1 MALCTT
7 VTWAVYAAFL
17 SARRPLHLQYATV
30 NRPLHGSFT
39 AVRATLMATIDDYV
53 SRIEGTCGAESDVI
67 VVLKYEKKDEAIANI
82 LKKAK
87 LKNTIAGII
96 FELSFQDTSFR
107 LYSSGKAIF
116 RSMKNKQELN
126 QLLAALLF

>member
-1 MALCTT
+1 
-7 VTWAVYAAFL
+7 
-17 SARRPLHLQYATV
+17 
-30 NRPLHGSFT
+30 
-39 AVRATLMATIDDYV
+39 MATIDDYV

-96 FELSFQDTSFR
+96 FELTFQDTSFR

-126 QLLAALLF
+126 QLLAALLL

>member
-1 MALCTT
+1 
-7 VTWAVYAAFL
+7 
-17 SARRPLHLQYATV
+17 
-30 NRPLHGSFT
+30 
-39 AVRATLMATIDDYV
+39 MATINDYV

-96 FELSFQDTSFR
+96 FELSFQNMSFR

-116 RSMKNKQELN
+116 RGVKNKQELN
-126 QLLAALLF
+126 ELLAKLLL